1 MGHCEVILEI
11 DHLCRAFGGVLA
23 VCDVSFDVTVH
34 EITAIIGPN
43 GAGKTTLL
51 NLITGVYPPTSGK
64 IFFKGMA
71 ISGLKPFQIA
81 LQGITRTFQNLQVF
95 QNMTALENITAGLH
109 TRTKCEFLSC
119 LLHLPAVKNEE
130 TMATEKGYSM
140 LRFFDL
146 EKKADWPG
154 SSLPYGEQKRLEIA
168 RALAA
173 EPKLLLLD
181 EPVAGLNTRETEEMS
196 ELILRI
202 KQKGTTIILV
212 EHDMNL
218 VMGISDRIVV
228 LNYGEKISEGSPQE
242 IQRDPKVIHAYLGE
256 PISERNDGC

>member
-23 VCDVSFDVTVH
+23 VCDVSFDVTAH

-64 IFFKGMA
+64 IFFKGMT

-95 QNMTALENITAGLH
+95 QNMTALENIMAGLH

-130 TMATEKGYSM
+130 RMAS
-140 LRFFDL
+140 L
-146 EKKADWPG
+146 E
-154 SSLPYGEQKRLEIA
+154 SVS
-168 RALAA
+168 
-173 EPKLLLLD
+173 
-181 EPVAGLNTRETEEMS
+181 
-196 ELILRI
+196 
-202 KQKGTTIILV
+202 
-212 EHDMNL
+212 
-218 VMGISDRIVV
+218 
-228 LNYGEKISEGSPQE
+228 
-242 IQRDPKVIHAYLGE
+242 
-256 PISERNDGC
+256 